1 MSMSDTARNK
11 IKNRPEM
18 AQFEKEA
25 FLFNYSIQSTKK
37 PTIFSFLL
45 IHERYDNVAD
55 RDCH

>member
-37 PTIFSFLL
+37 T
-45 IHERYDNVAD
+45 DNFFIPS
-55 RDCH
+55 HS